1 MYVMFIN
8 DALVINDILNL
19 LEFNTSFYRNNF
31 MLLNKKKNQTFLSR
45 RQNMGN

>member
-31 MLLNKKKNQTFLSR
+31 MLLNQKKQTFLSR